1 MGRQRRRSPRPD
13 RSFRDSFFHPL
24 VLFKNL
30 PFRWRITLLVTSV
43 SVLSLFAAFAGFLSW
58 EVLRYRADVVD
69 RLERTQDLLVERVTA
84 TLAANPDI
92 SFLPLDD
99 LKDDDTIL
107 AAAVY
112 SMDNRIIDRYIKP
125 GKEEFIPPPFRP
137 NLDPNA
143 ATTFKYLIHEGERIG
158 IIYLKADTSGLAQER
173 ILEPMRAMGIL
184 GLLSI
189 LGGLFAAR
197 FLQGSIT
204 RPITEL
210 GKVAKKVEAERD
222 FSVRAKSMGG
232 GQEIEAMVTAFNDML
247 VTVQNRTE
255 ELHLAT
261 EELEQTN
268 RTLEDKVQ
276 ERTVELEHAMIAAKD
291 ANQAKSAFLAKMSH
305 ELRTPMNAIIG
316 YSEILLED
324 AEDDEDE
331 ATCED
336 LNKILAAARHLLG
349 LINDVLDL
357 SKIEAGR
364 MDLFVEEQSV
374 AGLTE
379 QVYST
384 VAPLVAKGANEFVID
399 CPKDIGVIR
408 VDATKL
414 RQILLNLISNAAKF
428 TEKGTITLKVERT
441 SAGTDARIRFSV
453 SDTGIGMSPEQMDR
467 VFEAF
472 TQAEASTA
480 SKFGGTGL
488 GLAITKQFAQLMEGD
503 VTLESEMGKGST
515 FTVDLPVSVND
526 KTRRRMHA
534 QIVEADDVE
543 EEIPTQVLKAAA
555 RVVVVADDESLRDG
569 VASLLPGDDYQINH
583 VARAKQALEVI
594 RGVQPDVILLD
605 VLMEG
610 GLGIEV
616 LNNLKA
622 DQSLAPVPVVLLTV
636 TEDGSLP
643 TLAVGAEDYLPK
655 NRLGQNLPDILQKHS
670 SDRQSKG
677 HVLVAEDDNMV
688 REMIG
693 RQLSREGWE
702 VVLAPNGKAA
712 VEAMDER
719 VPSLVLL
726 DLMMPKMDGF
736 GVLREM
742 RADDRLKNVPVVVLT
757 SLDLTGSVRQLLR
770 QQTEKVLQKGRYSKE
785 ELLAEIKS
793 ALVEFGTHPPFE
805 ASEPDGKSPE

>member
-1 MGRQRRRSPRPD
+1 M
-13 RSFRDSFFHPL
+13 
-24 VLFKNL
+24 FKNL

-43 SVLSLFAAFAGFLSW
+43 SVLSLIAAFAGFLSW
-58 EVLRYRADVVD
+58 EVFRYRADVVD
-69 RLERTQDLLVERVTA
+69 RLDRTQAILVERVTA
-84 TLAANPDI
+84 TLAANPEI
-92 SFLPLDD
+92 AFLPLDD
-99 LKDDDTIL
+99 VKQDDTIL

-112 SMDNRIIDRYIKP
+112 SMNDRIIDRYIKP
-125 GKEEFIPPPFRP
+125 GTEELIPRPFRP
-137 NLDPNA
+137 NVDPNA
-143 ATTFKYLIHEGERIG
+143 VTTFKFLVHEGERIG

-173 ILEPMRAMGIL
+173 ILEPMRAMAIL

-197 FLQGSIT
+197 FLQSSIT
-204 RPITEL
+204 KPITEL
-210 GKVAKKVEAERD
+210 GAVAKKVKSERD
-222 FSVRAKSMGG
+222 FSVRAKRMGG

-247 VTVQNRTE
+247 TTVQNRTE

-261 EELEQTN
+261 EELAQTN

-276 ERTVELEHAMIAAKD
+276 ERTVELEHAMISARD

-331 ATCED
+331 ATCDD
-336 LNKILAAARHLLG
+336 LKKILAAARHLLG

-374 AGLTE
+374 SGLVE

-384 VAPLVAKGANEFVID
+384 VAPLVAKGANEFVTD

-453 SDTGIGMSPEQMDR
+453 SDTGIGMTPEQCDK

-503 VTLESEMGKGST
+503 VTLISAVGQGST
-515 FTVDLPVSVND
+515 FTVDLPVSVDD
-526 KTRRRMHA
+526 KTRRRMSN
-534 QIVEADDVE
+534 VPMVSMEDGE
-543 EEIPTQVLKAAA
+543 EEIPTQVLPAAA

-569 VASLLPGDDYQINH
+569 VAALLPADSYQINH

-594 RGVQPDVILLD
+594 REVRPDVILLD

-610 GLGIEV
+610 GLGLEV

-622 DQSLAPVPVVLLTV
+622 DHSLAPVPVVLLTV

-655 NRLGQNLPDILQKHS
+655 NMLGQNLPGILKKHS
-670 SDRQSKG
+670 GDRQSSR

-712 VEAMDER
+712 VDAMDER

-793 ALVEFGTHPPFE
+793 ALVEFGTKPPFE
-805 ASEPDGKSPE
+805 SPESSHKTAD

>member
-1 MGRQRRRSPRPD
+1 
-13 RSFRDSFFHPL
+13 
-24 VLFKNL
+24 LFKNL

-43 SVLSLFAAFAGFLSW
+43 SVLSLTAAFAGFLSW
-58 EVLRYRADVVD
+58 EVLRYRAEVVD
-69 RLERTQDLLVERVTA
+69 RLERTQAILVERVTA
-84 TLAANPDI
+84 TLAANPEI
-92 SFLPLDD
+92 AFLPLDD
-99 LKDDDTIL
+99 LKDDEAIL

-112 SMDNRIIDRYIKP
+112 SMDDRIIDRYIKE
-125 GKEEFIPPPFRP
+125 GTDELIPRPFRP
-137 NLDPNA
+137 NVDPNA
-143 ATTFKYLIHEGERIG
+143 ATTFKFLIHDNERIG

-173 ILEPMRAMGIL
+173 ILEPMRVMGIL
-184 GLLSI
+184 GLLSV
-189 LGGLFAAR
+189 LGGLLAAR
-197 FLQGSIT
+197 FLQASIT
-204 RPITEL
+204 KPITEL
-210 GKVAKKVEAERD
+210 GAVAKKVEQERD
-222 FSVRAKSMGG
+222 FSVRAISMGG
-232 GQEIEAMVTAFNDML
+232 GQEIEAMVAAFNDML
-247 VTVQNRTE
+247 ATVQNRTE
-255 ELHLAT
+255 ELALTTH
-261 EELEQTN
+261 ELEQTN
-268 RTLEDKVQ
+268 RTLEEKVQ

-331 ATCED
+331 ATCDD

-374 AGLTE
+374 TGLCE

-428 TEKGTITLKVERT
+428 TEKGTITLKVART
-441 SAGTDARIRFSV
+441 SAGTEARIRFSV
-453 SDTGIGMSPEQMDR
+453 IDTGIGMTTEQSER

-472 TQAEASTA
+472 TQAEAST
-480 SKFGGTGL
+480 SSRYGGTGL

-503 VTLESEMGKGST
+503 VTLTSEVGKGST
-515 FTVDLPVSVND
+515 FTVDLPVSVDD
-526 KTRRRMHA
+526 KTRRRMTA
-534 QIVEADDVE
+534 QIVSADEDE
-543 EEIPTQVLKAAA
+543 EEIPTQVLPAAA
-555 RVVVVADDESLRDG
+555 RVVVVADDESIRDG
-569 VASLLPGDDYQINH
+569 VMSLLPGDSYQVSH

-594 RGVQPDVILLD
+594 REVQPDVILLD

-610 GLGIEV
+610 GLGLEV
-616 LNNLKA
+616 LNSLKA
-622 DQSLAPVPVVLLTV
+622 DKNLAPVPVVLLTV

-655 NRLGQNLPDILQKHS
+655 NKLGQNLPSILLKHS
-670 SDRQSKG
+670 GDRQSSR

-712 VEAMDER
+712 VEAMEER

-770 QQTEKVLQKGRYSKE
+770 QQSERVLQKGRYSKE

-793 ALVEFGTHPPFE
+793 ALVEFGSQPPFE
-805 ASEPDGKSPE
+805 VVDPEKKP

>member
-1 MGRQRRRSPRPD
+1 M
-13 RSFRDSFFHPL
+13 
-24 VLFKNL
+24 FKNL
-30 PFRWRITLLVTSV
+30 SFRWRITLLVTSV
-43 SVLSLFAAFAGFLSW
+43 SLFSLIAAFAGFLSW

-84 TLAANPDI
+84 TLAANPNI
-92 SFLPLDD
+92 AFLPLDD
-99 LKDDDTIL
+99 LKDDETIM

-112 SMDNRIIDRYIKP
+112 SMDNRIIDRYIRT
-125 GKEEFIPPPFRP
+125 GQEEFIPPPFRP

-143 ATTFKYLIHEGERIG
+143 ATTFKYLEYRGERIG

-173 ILEPMRAMGIL
+173 FLEPMRVMVII
-184 GLLSI
+184 GLLTI
-189 LGGLFAAR
+189 LAGMAAAR
-197 FLQGSIT
+197 FLQRSVT
-204 RPITEL
+204 TPITEL
-210 GKVAKKVEAERD
+210 GRVAKRVENDRD
-222 FSVRAKSMGG
+222 FSVRAQSKGG
-232 GQEIEAMVTAFNDML
+232 GEEIESLVAAFNDML
-247 VTVQNRTE
+247 STVQNRTE
-255 ELHLAT
+255 ELRQAT

-268 RTLEDKVQ
+268 RTLEEKVH
-276 ERTVELEHAMIAAKD
+276 ERTVELEHAMIAASD

-364 MDLFVEEQSV
+364 MDLFVEEQGV
-374 AGLTE
+374 VGLTE

-384 VAPLVAKGANEFVID
+384 VAPLVGKGGNQFVID
-399 CPKDIGVIR
+399 CPEDVGVIR

-428 TEKGTITLKVERT
+428 TENGTITLKVERT

-453 SDTGIGMSPEQMDR
+453 IDTGIGMTQEQCDKI
-467 VFEAF
+467 FEAF
-472 TQAEASTA
+472 TQAEASTS
-480 SKFGGTGL
+480 SKYGGTGL

-503 VTLESEMGKGST
+503 VIVTSEVGKGST
-515 FTVDLPVSVND
+515 FTVDLPVSVDD
-526 KTRRRMHA
+526 KTRTRFKDTQIISA
-534 QIVEADDVE
+534 QEEDDE
-543 EEIPTQVLKAAA
+543 EEIPTQVLPAMA
-555 RVVVVADDESLRDG
+555 RVVVVAEDESLRDG
-569 VASLLPGDDYQINH
+569 VIDLLPGDHYQVNH

-594 RGVQPDVILLD
+594 REVRPDVILLD

-610 GLGIEV
+610 GLGLEV
-616 LNNLKA
+616 LNKLKA

-636 TEDGSLP
+636 TEDGSVP
-643 TLAVGAEDYLPK
+643 TLAVGAEDYVPK
-655 NRLGQNLPDILQKHS
+655 NKLGQNLPGILAKHS
-670 SDRQSKG
+670 DQPANR

-712 VEAMDER
+712 VEAMEER
-719 VPSLVLL
+719 VPALVLL

-742 RADDRLKNVPVVVLT
+742 RADDRLKDVPVVVLT

-793 ALVEFGTHPPFE
+793 ALVEFGTSPPFE
-805 ASEPDGKSPE
+805 GNETSSSS

>member
-1 MGRQRRRSPRPD
+1 M
-13 RSFRDSFFHPL
+13 
-24 VLFKNL
+24 FKNL

-43 SVLSLFAAFAGFLSW
+43 SLLSLIAAFAGFLSW
-58 EVLRYRADVVD
+58 EVLRYQAEVEE
-69 RLERTQDLLVERVTA
+69 RLERTQAILVERVTA

-92 SFLPLDD
+92 AFLPLDS
-99 LKDDDTIL
+99 LKDDETIM

-112 SMDNRIIDRYIKP
+112 SMQNRIIDRYIKA
-125 GKEEFIPPPFRP
+125 GSAEMIPRPFKA
-137 NLDPNA
+137 NVDPNA
-143 ATTFKYLIHEGERIG
+143 TTTFKFLIHEGERIG

-173 ILEPMRAMGIL
+173 FVEPMRVMGIL

-189 LGGLFAAR
+189 LGGLLAAH
-197 FLQGSIT
+197 FLQSSIT
-204 RPITEL
+204 KPITQL
-210 GKVAKKVEAERD
+210 GAVAKKVESERD

-232 GQEIEAMVTAFNDML
+232 GQEIEAMVAAFNDML
-247 VTVQNRTE
+247 STVQGSTE
-255 ELHLAT
+255 ELHHAT
-261 EELEQTN
+261 EELAQTN

-276 ERTVELEHAMIAAKD
+276 ERTVELEHAMIAARD

-331 ATCED
+331 SACND
-336 LNKILAAARHLLG
+336 LKKILAAARHLLG

-374 AGLTE
+374 AGLAE

-384 VAPLVAKGANEFVID
+384 VAPMVAKGANEFVID
-399 CPKDIGVIR
+399 CPADIGVIR

-428 TEKGTITLKVERT
+428 TESGTITLKIDRT
-441 SAGTDARIRFSV
+441 SAGTDARIRFAV
-453 SDTGIGMSPEQMDR
+453 SDTGIGMSPDQCER

-472 TQAEASTA
+472 TQAEAST
-480 SKFGGTGL
+480 SSRYGGTGL

-503 VTLESEMGKGST
+503 VTLVSEIGKGST
-515 FTVDLPVSVND
+515 FTVDLPVSVDD
-526 KTRRRMHA
+526 KTRRRQTT
-534 QIVEADDVE
+534 QIVSADDDE
-543 EEIPTQVLKAAA
+543 EKEIPTQVLPGAA
-555 RVVVVADDESLRDG
+555 RVVVVADDESIRDG
-569 VASLLPGDDYQINH
+569 VAALLPADSYQITH

-594 RGVQPDVILLD
+594 RNVRPDVILLE

-622 DQSLAPVPVVLLTV
+622 DKSLAPVPVVLLTV

-655 NRLGQNLPDILQKHS
+655 SKLSQNLPGILLKHS
-670 SDRQSKG
+670 GDRQSSR

-712 VEAMDER
+712 VEAMKER

-770 QQTEKVLQKGRYSKE
+770 QQTEKVLQKGSYSKE

-793 ALVEFGTHPPFE
+793 ALMEFGSKPPFE
-805 ASEPDGKSPE
+805 PAELPKKS

>member
-1 MGRQRRRSPRPD
+1 
-13 RSFRDSFFHPL
+13 L
-24 VLFKNL
+24 LKNL
-30 PFRWRITLLVTSV
+30 SFRWRITLLVTSV
-43 SVLSLFAAFAGFLSW
+43 SLFSLIAAFAGFLSW
-58 EVLRYRADVVD
+58 EVLRYRDEVVD
-69 RLERTQDLLVERVTA
+69 RLDRTQDLLVERVTA
-84 TLAANPDI
+84 LLAANPDLQ
-92 SFLPLDD
+92 FLPLGD

-112 SMDNRIIDRYIKP
+112 SMDDRIIDRYIKQ
-125 GKEEFIPPPFRP
+125 GEEEFIPRPFQP

-143 ATTFKYLIHEGERIG
+143 ATTFQYLIHERERIG
-158 IIYLKADTSGLAQER
+158 IIYLKADTSALAQER
-173 ILEPMRAMGIL
+173 FVEPMRVMVII
-184 GLLSI
+184 GLLTI
-189 LGGLFAAR
+189 LAGMMAAR
-197 FLQGSIT
+197 FLQRSVT
-204 RPITEL
+204 TPITEL
-210 GKVAKKVEAERD
+210 GRVAKRVEQDRD
-222 FSVRAKSMGG
+222 FSVRAQSKGG
-232 GQEIEAMVTAFNDML
+232 GEEIETLVASFNDML
-247 VTVQNRTE
+247 ATVQYRTE
-255 ELHLAT
+255 ELRQAT

-268 RTLEDKVQ
+268 RTLEEKVR
-276 ERTVELEHAMIAAKD
+276 ERTVELEHAMIAASD

-324 AEDDEDE
+324 AEDEEDE

-364 MDLFVEEQSV
+364 MDLFVEEQGV
-374 AGLTE
+374 VGLTE

-384 VAPLVAKGANEFVID
+384 VAPLVGKGGNQFVID
-399 CPKDIGVIR
+399 CPEDVGVIR

-428 TEKGTITLKVERT
+428 TENGTITLKVERT

-453 SDTGIGMSPEQMDR
+453 IDTGIGMTQDQCEKI
-467 VFEAF
+467 FEAF
-472 TQAEASTA
+472 TQAEASTS
-480 SKFGGTGL
+480 SKYGGTGL

-503 VTLESEMGKGST
+503 VIVTSEVGQGST
-515 FTVDLPVSVND
+515 FTVDLPVSVDD
-526 KTRRRMHA
+526 KSKPRYKDT
-534 QIVEADDVE
+534 QIVSAEPEEA
-543 EEIPTQVLKAAA
+543 EEIPTKVMPAVA
-555 RVVVVADDESLRDG
+555 RVVVVAEDESLRDG
-569 VASLLPGDDYQINH
+569 VMDLLPGDNYQVSH

-594 RGVQPDVILLD
+594 RGIVPDIILLD

-610 GLGIEV
+610 GLGLEV
-616 LNNLKA
+616 LNKLKA

-636 TEDGSLP
+636 TEDGSVP
-643 TLAVGAEDYLPK
+643 TLAVGAEDYVPK
-655 NRLGQNLPDILQKHS
+655 NKLGQNLPKILEKHS
-670 SDRQSKG
+670 DERPNNR

-712 VEAMDER
+712 VEAMAER
-719 VPSLVLL
+719 VPALVLL

-742 RADDRLKNVPVVVLT
+742 RADDQLKNVPVVVLT

-770 QQTEKVLQKGRYSKE
+770 QQTERVLQKGRYSKE

-793 ALVEFGTHPPFE
+793 ALVEFGTSPPFE
-805 ASEPDGKSPE
+805 GSESSTRPPQ

>member
-1 MGRQRRRSPRPD
+1 M
-13 RSFRDSFFHPL
+13 
-24 VLFKNL
+24 FKNL
-30 PFRWRITLLVTSV
+30 SFRWRITLLVTSV
-43 SVLSLFAAFAGFLSW
+43 SFLSLIAAFAGFLSW
-58 EVLRYRADVVD
+58 EVLRYRAEVVD

-92 SFLPLDD
+92 AFLPLDD
-99 LKDDDTIL
+99 VKEDETIL

-112 SMDNRIIDRYIKP
+112 SMDNRIIDRYTKP
-125 GKEEFIPPPFRP
+125 GTEEFIPPPFRP

-143 ATTFKYLIHEGERIG
+143 ATTFKYLVHAGERIG

-173 ILEPMRAMGIL
+173 FREPMRVMFII

-189 LGGLFAAR
+189 LAGMLAAR
-197 FLQGSIT
+197 FLQRSIT
-204 RPITEL
+204 KPITEL
-210 GKVAKKVEAERD
+210 GRVAKKVENERD
-222 FSVRAKSMGG
+222 FSVRARSSGG
-232 GQEIEAMVTAFNDML
+232 GEEIEALVAAFNDML
-247 VTVQNRTE
+247 TTVQTRTGD
-255 ELHLAT
+255 LHRAT
-261 EELEQTN
+261 EELAQTN
-268 RTLEDKVQ
+268 RTLEEKVQ
-276 ERTVELEHAMIAAKD
+276 ERTVELEHAMIAARD

-374 AGLTE
+374 TGITE

-384 VAPLVAKGANEFVID
+384 VAPLVAKGANEFVVD
-399 CPKDIGVIR
+399 CPSDVGVIR

-428 TEKGTITLKVERT
+428 TEKGKITLKVERT

-453 SDTGIGMSPEQMDR
+453 IDTGIGMTAEQCDKI
-467 VFEAF
+467 FEAF
-472 TQAEASTA
+472 TQAEASTS
-480 SKFGGTGL
+480 SKYGGTGL
-488 GLAITKQFAQLMEGD
+488 GLAITRQFAQLMEGD
-503 VTLESEMGKGST
+503 VIVTSEVGKGST
-515 FTVDLPVSVND
+515 FTVDLPVSVDD
-526 KTRRRMHA
+526 KTRRRR
-534 QIVEADDVE
+534 ADAPIISAEEDA
-543 EEIPTQVLKAAA
+543 EEIPTQVLPAAA
-555 RVVVVADDESLRDG
+555 RVVVVADDESLREG
-569 VASLLPGDDYQINH
+569 VNELLPGDNYQVNH
-583 VARAKQALEVI
+583 VARAKQAIEVI
-594 RGVQPDVILLD
+594 RDIHPDVILLD

-610 GLGIEV
+610 GLGLEV
-616 LNNLKA
+616 LNKLKA
-622 DQSLAPVPVVLLTV
+622 DKTLAPVPVVLLTV

-643 TLAVGAEDYLPK
+643 TLAVGAEDYVPK
-655 NRLGQNLPDILQKHS
+655 NKLGQTLPQILERHS
-670 SDRQSKG
+670 GDRPASR

-719 VPSLVLL
+719 VPALVLL

-793 ALVEFGTHPPFE
+793 ALVEFSTNPPFE
-805 ASEPDGKSPE
+805 TSDSPSSDTR

>member
-1 MGRQRRRSPRPD
+1 M
-13 RSFRDSFFHPL
+13 
-24 VLFKNL
+24 
-30 PFRWRITLLVTSV
+30 
-43 SVLSLFAAFAGFLSW
+43 LSLIAAFAGFLSW
-58 EVLRYRADVVD
+58 EVLRYRAEVVE
-69 RLERTQDLLVERVTA
+69 RLERTQAILVERVTA
-84 TLAANPDI
+84 TLAANPNI

-99 LKDDDTIL
+99 LKDDETIL

-112 SMDNRIIDRYIKP
+112 SMDNRIIDRYRKAGTEELIPRPFKP
-125 GKEEFIPPPFRP
+125 
-137 NLDPNA
+137 NVDPNA
-143 ATTFKYLIHEGERIG
+143 ATTFKFLVHEGERIG
-158 IIYLKADTSGLAQER
+158 IIYLKADTSGLAEER
-173 ILEPMRAMGIL
+173 ILEPMRVMAIL

-197 FLQGSIT
+197 FLQASIT
-204 RPITEL
+204 KPITEL
-210 GKVAKKVEAERD
+210 GRVAKKVEAERD
-222 FSVRAKSMGG
+222 FSVRAQSMGG

-261 EELEQTN
+261 EELAQTN

-331 ATCED
+331 ATCDD
-336 LNKILAAARHLLG
+336 LKKILAAARHLLG

-374 AGLTE
+374 TGLTE

-453 SDTGIGMSPEQMDR
+453 SDTGIGMSPDQAER

-472 TQAEASTA
+472 TQAEASTS

-503 VTLESEMGKGST
+503 VTLKSEMGKGST

-534 QIVEADDVE
+534 QIVDADAAE
-543 EEIPTQVLKAAA
+543 EEIPTQVLQAAA
-555 RVVVVADDESLRDG
+555 RIVVVADDESLRDG
-569 VASLLPGDDYQINH
+569 VAALLPGDGYQINH

-594 RGVQPDVILLD
+594 REVRPDVILLD

-622 DQSLAPVPVVLLTV
+622 DQTLAPVPVVLLTV
-636 TEDGSLP
+636 TEDGSVP
-643 TLAVGAEDYLPK
+643 TLAVGAEDYIPK
-655 NRLGQNLPDILQKHS
+655 NKLGQNLPGILKKHS
-670 SDRQSKG
+670 SDRPASR

-770 QQTEKVLQKGRYSKE
+770 QQSEKVLQKGRYSKE

-793 ALVEFGTHPPFE
+793 ALVEFGTEPPFK
-805 ASEPDGKSPE
+805 ASEPDGNSKE

>member
-1 MGRQRRRSPRPD
+1 
-13 RSFRDSFFHPL
+13 
-24 VLFKNL
+24 
-30 PFRWRITLLVTSV
+30 
-43 SVLSLFAAFAGFLSW
+43 
-58 EVLRYRADVVD
+58 
-69 RLERTQDLLVERVTA
+69 
-84 TLAANPDI
+84 
-92 SFLPLDD
+92 
-99 LKDDDTIL
+99 
-107 AAAVY
+107 
-112 SMDNRIIDRYIKP
+112 
-125 GKEEFIPPPFRP
+125 
-137 NLDPNA
+137 
-143 ATTFKYLIHEGERIG
+143 
-158 IIYLKADTSGLAQER
+158 
-173 ILEPMRAMGIL
+173 
-184 GLLSI
+184 
-189 LGGLFAAR
+189 
-197 FLQGSIT
+197 
-204 RPITEL
+204 
-210 GKVAKKVEAERD
+210 
-222 FSVRAKSMGG
+222 
-232 GQEIEAMVTAFNDML
+232 ML
-247 VTVQNRTE
+247 TTVQNRTE

-261 EELEQTN
+261 EELAQTN

-276 ERTVELEHAMIAAKD
+276 ERTVELEHAMIAARD

-324 AEDDEDE
+324 AEDEEDE

-374 AGLTE
+374 TGLTE

-384 VAPLVAKGANEFVID
+384 VAPLVAKGANEFVVD
-399 CPKDIGVIR
+399 CPKDVGVIR

-428 TEKGTITLKVERT
+428 TEKGTITLKVER
-441 SAGTDARIRFSV
+441 SGAGADARIRFSV
-453 SDTGIGMSPEQMDR
+453 IDTGIGMTPDQSQK

-472 TQAEASTA
+472 TQAEASTS
-480 SKFGGTGL
+480 SKYGGTGL
-488 GLAITKQFAQLMEGD
+488 GLAITRQFAQLMEGD
-503 VTLESEMGKGST
+503 VTVTSEVGKGST
-515 FTVDLPVSVND
+515 FTVDLPVSVDD
-526 KTRRRMHA
+526 KTRRRLSDTP
-534 QIVEADDVE
+534 IVSAEDEDE
-543 EEIPTQVLKAAA
+543 DIPTQVLPAAA
-555 RVVVVADDESLRDG
+555 RVVVIADDESLSEG
-569 VASLLPGDDYQINH
+569 VDELLPGDHYQLTH
-583 VARAKQALEVI
+583 VARAKEAMATV
-594 RGVQPDVILLD
+594 RDVAPDVILLD

-610 GLGIEV
+610 GLGIEA
-616 LNNLKA
+616 LNEIKS
-622 DQSLAPVPVVLLTV
+622 DPSLAAIPVVLLTV
-636 TEDGSLP
+636 TEDGSSP
-643 TLAVGAEDYLPK
+643 TLAVGAEDYVPKNKLGESLPK
-655 NRLGQNLPDILQKHS
+655 ILSRHSGDRPSNR
-670 SDRQSKG
+670 

-770 QQTEKVLQKGRYSKE
+770 QQTERVLQKGRYSKE
-785 ELLAEIKS
+785 ELVAEIKS
-793 ALVEFGTHPPFE
+793 ALAEFGTNPPFDE
-805 ASEPDGKSPE
+805 SETQQ